1 MAFLFTAEDAGEVR
15 SIPSPIHNLQAS
27 IAMFR
32 ILGLDHV
39 VLRVRDVP
47 RMTRFYCDVLGCRV
61 ERVREDLGLTQLRA
75 GQSLIDFIAMAGGDK
90 PAAKRDAR
98 EHPEQSAEGRN
109 MDHVCL
115 RIEPFD
121 QAALIGHL
129 IRHGVAAGETKRRYG
144 ADGYGP
150 SLYISDP
157 EGNTI
162 ELKGPPAD

>member
-1 MAFLFTAEDAGEVR
+1 
-15 SIPSPIHNLQAS
+15 
-27 IAMFR
+27 
-32 ILGLDHV
+32 
-39 VLRVRDVP
+39 VLRVTDVL

-75 GQSLIDFIAMAGGDK
+75 GQSLIDFIAIAGADK
-90 PAAKRDAR
+90 TDTTRDSRKQAVS
-98 EHPEQSAEGRN
+98 SAQGRN
-109 MDHVCL
+109 MEHVCL

-129 IRHGVAAGETKRRYG
+129 ISHGVVPGETKRRYG

-150 SLYISDP
+150 SIYISDP

>member
-1 MAFLFTAEDAGEVR
+1 
-15 SIPSPIHNLQAS
+15 
-27 IAMFR
+27 MFH

-39 VLRVRDVP
+39 VLRVKDVP

-75 GQSLIDFIAMAGGDK
+75 GQSLIDLVVISNAGR
-90 PAAKRDAR
+90 AQARRDSCKQV
-98 EHPEQSAEGRN
+98 QSAAQARN

-121 QAALIGHL
+121 QAALISHL
-129 IRHGVAAGETKRRYG
+129 IGHGVVPGETKRRYG
-144 ADGYGP
+144 ADGYGM
-150 SLYISDP
+150 SIYISDP